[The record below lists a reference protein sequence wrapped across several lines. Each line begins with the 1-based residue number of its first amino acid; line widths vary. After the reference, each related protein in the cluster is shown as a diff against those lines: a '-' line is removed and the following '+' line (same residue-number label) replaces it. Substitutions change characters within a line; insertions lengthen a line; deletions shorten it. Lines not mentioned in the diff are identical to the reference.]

1 MLNFEN
7 TEIAFRQKGDGEL
20 KQAYRLF
27 KLMNNGILANLAP
40 RLIEPA
46 LRLGLPITS
55 LVKKT
60 LYKQFCGG
68 ETIEECEESI
78 RQLDKGYVG
87 AILDYSVEGAIGENS
102 YSFTADEIIKTIRH
116 AKNDRRI
123 PFAVF
128 KPSGVVR
135 FKLLEKVSS
144 GKPLS
149 NAEQVEYF
157 KAKGR
162 INNICKTAY
171 DLEVPVM
178 FDAEESWIQKGA
190 DAIALDMMRLYNRD
204 QAIVYNTYQLYRNN
218 KLASLQSDLFLAER
232 EGFILGA
239 KLVRGAYLEKE
250 RARAEREKLPSPI
263 YNTKEDTDKAFNEA
277 LVFCVE
283 NLKDLAFIAGTHNEA
298 SCMILTELMKKHN
311 LPEDHPNI
319 YFAQLLGMSDN
330 LSFNL
335 AFHGYNVVKYVPY
348 GPVKSVLP
356 YLFRRAEENKAIT
369 GQMGRELT
377 LLSKEKKR
385 RGI

>member
-1 MLNFEN
+1 
-7 TEIAFRQKGDGEL
+7 
-20 KQAYRLF
+20 
-27 KLMNNGILANLAP
+27 MNNGFLAKVGP
-40 RLIEPA
+40 KLIEPA
-46 LRLGLPITS
+46 LRIGLPITS
-55 LVKKT
+55 MVKKT
-60 LYKQFCGG
+60 LFKQFCGG
-68 ETIEECEESI
+68 ETIEECEETI
-78 RQLDKGYVG
+78 AQLDKGYV
-87 AILDYSVEGAIGENS
+87 ATILDYSVEGAVGENS
-102 YSFTADEIIKTIRH
+102 YSETADEIVRTIQR
-116 AKNDRRI
+116 AKSDRRI

-149 NAEQVEYF
+149 DAEQVEYF

-162 INNICKTAY
+162 INHICKTAY

-178 FDAEESWIQKGA
+178 FDAEESWIQKAA

-204 QAIVYNTYQLYRNN
+204 EAIVFNTYQLYRSD
-218 KLASLQSDLFLAER
+218 KLSGLQSDVFLAER

-239 KLVRGAYLEKE
+239 KLVRGAYLDKE
-250 RARAEREKLPSPI
+250 RERAEMLKVTSPV
-263 YNTKEDTDKAFNEA
+263 YSSKEETDRAFNEA
-277 LVFCVE
+277 LVFCIE

-311 LPEDHPNI
+311 LPEDQATV

-335 AFHGYNVVKYVPY
+335 AYNGYNAVKYVPY
-348 GPVKSVLP
+348 GPVKAVLP

-369 GQMGRELT
+369 GQVGRELA
-377 LLSKEKKR
+377 LLLKEKKR